1 MKLIVQIPCYNEEKT
16 LPQVIEDLPREL
28 PGIDRIEYLVI
39 DDGSTDRTVETA
51 RDLGVHHIT
60 SLKSNRGC
68 GAAFQHGLQM
78 CIELGADIIV
88 NTDGDNQYKGSCIES
103 IVTPILEGTADIVI
117 GTRAIE
123 EIEDFSWLKKKLQRI
138 GSYVARRF
146 SGEEVADTTSGFRAF
161 SADAA
166 MHLHITTPYS
176 HTLETIIQAG
186 RLNMKIGQVPIG
198 VNAMTRK
205 SRLMTSMSQYI
216 WRSAFIILRSY
227 IRYSPRQTFL
237 FLSSLFG
244 IPGLIICFRFLYYS
258 FILDRSGYIQ
268 SLILAAVLLLMS
280 FQLLVLGIIADLVGL
295 NRSMLQEN
303 YYRLKREFREKY
315 QQLHNGRSE

>member
-1 MKLIVQIPCYNEEKT
+1 MKLIIQILCYNEEKT

-28 PGIDRIEYLVI
+28 PGIDSIEYLVV

-51 RDLGVHHIT
+51 REVGAHHVT
-60 SLKSNRGC
+60 SLKSNQGC
-68 GAAFQHGLQM
+68 GAAFQHGLQE

-88 NTDGDNQYKGSCIES
+88 NTDGDNQYKGSCVES

-117 GTRAIE
+117 GTRPIE
-123 EIEDFSWLKKKLQRI
+123 EIEEFSWLKKKLQRI

-146 SGEEVADTTSGFRAF
+146 SGEEVPDATSGFRAF

-166 MHLHITTPYS
+166 MHLHITTRYS
-176 HTLETIIQAG
+176 HTLETIIQSG
-186 RLNMKIGQVPIG
+186 RLNMEIEQVPIE
-198 VNAMTRK
+198 VNAKTRE
-205 SRLMTSMSQYI
+205 SRLMTSISQYI

-237 FLSSLFG
+237 FLSSIFG
-244 IPGLIICFRFLYYS
+244 IPGLLICLRFLYYS
-258 FILDRSGYIQ
+258 FILDKSGYIQ

-295 NRSMLQEN
+295 NRRLLQEN
-303 YYRLKREFREKY
+303 YYLNKRQVREKHH
-315 QQLHNGRSE
+315 Q

>member
-1 MKLIVQIPCYNEEKT
+1 MKLIIQILCYNEEKT

-28 PGIDRIEYLVI
+28 PGIDSIEYLVV

-51 RDLGVHHIT
+51 REVGAHHVT
-60 SLKSNRGC
+60 SLKSNQGC
-68 GAAFQHGLQM
+68 GAAFQHGLQK

-88 NTDGDNQYKGSCIES
+88 NTDGDNQYKGSCVES

-117 GTRAIE
+117 GTRPIE
-123 EIEDFSWLKKKLQRI
+123 EIEEFSWLKKKLQRI

-146 SGEEVADTTSGFRAF
+146 SGEEVPDATSGFRAF

-166 MHLHITTPYS
+166 MHLHITTRYS
-176 HTLETIIQAG
+176 HTLETIIQSG
-186 RLNMKIGQVPIG
+186 RLNMEIEQVPIE
-198 VNAMTRK
+198 VNAKTRE
-205 SRLMTSMSQYI
+205 SRLMTSISQYI

-237 FLSSLFG
+237 FLSSIFG
-244 IPGLIICFRFLYYS
+244 IPGLLICLRFLYYS
-258 FILDRSGYIQ
+258 FILDKSGYIQ

-295 NRSMLQEN
+295 NRRLLQEN
-303 YYRLKREFREKY
+303 YYLNKRQVREKY
-315 QQLHNGRSE
+315 HQLQNNKSE

>member
-1 MKLIVQIPCYNEEKT
+1 MKLIIQILCYNEGKT

-28 PGIDRIEYLVI
+28 PGIDSIEYLVV
-39 DDGSTDRTVETA
+39 DDGSTDKTVERA

-60 SLKSNRGC
+60 SLKSNQGC
-68 GAAFQHGLQM
+68 GAAFQHGLQK

-88 NTDGDNQYKGSCIES
+88 NTDGDNQYKGSCVRD

-117 GTRAIE
+117 GTRPIE
-123 EIEDFSWLKKKLQRI
+123 EIEDFSRLKKKLQRI

-146 SGEEVADTTSGFRAF
+146 SGEEVSDATSGFRAF

-166 MHLHITTPYS
+166 MHLHITTRYS
-176 HTLETIIQAG
+176 HTLETIIQSG
-186 RLNMKIGQVPIG
+186 RLNMEIEQVPIE
-198 VNAMTRK
+198 VNAKTRE
-205 SRLMTSMSQYI
+205 SRLMTSISQYI
-216 WRSAFIILRSY
+216 RRSAFIILRSY

-237 FLSSLFG
+237 ILSSIFG
-244 IPGLIICFRFLYYS
+244 IPGLLICLRFLYYS
-258 FILDRSGYIQ
+258 FILDKSGYIQ

-295 NRSMLQEN
+295 NRTLLQEN
-303 YYRLKREFREKY
+303 YYLTKRQVREKY
-315 QQLHNGRSE
+315 HQLQNDKSE